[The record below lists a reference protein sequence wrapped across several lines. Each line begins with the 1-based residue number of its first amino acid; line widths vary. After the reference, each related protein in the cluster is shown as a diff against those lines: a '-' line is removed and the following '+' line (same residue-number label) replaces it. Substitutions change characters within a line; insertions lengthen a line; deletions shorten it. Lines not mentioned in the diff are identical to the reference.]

1 MEDKFNY
8 NVIVDELQPGYYD
21 GHEILYTD
29 KRIERSS
36 IPAGMYLYELRGERN
51 DISIPCEIR
60 HSVLIRFSGSII
72 TKEPLPMSEKGSL
85 PIQDND
91 HQLLILNHL
100 LDGIETDDEDED
112 VTVGGFFDMLSEAG
126 IIPYIQEK
134 DENGKVISERPMT
147 KEEFIQ
153 YGDDEE

>member
-36 IPAGMYLYELRGERN
+36 IPTGMYLYELRGERN

-112 VTVGGFFDMLSEAG
+112 IKQARVYLTYCTNVVLKEGAALLG
-126 IIPYIQEK
+126 IEMP
-134 DENGKVISERPMT
+134 ERM
-147 KEEFIQ
+147 
-153 YGDDEE
+153 